1 MKWRSSVFRIK
12 QGNVYVTLK
21 WMIRTKRIMLSNW
34 KDLHNLLISDQKKKA
49 AESSAYTKELKN
61 IQMKKKHLAQK
72 KSTNLRNNLQL
83 IPKENWFLTISIL
96 LGFEGAWK
104 QEFFPPSAT
113 VHSVNFAAIF
123 CGWNLMKIWMKL
135 TDDFWKIL
143 LIRLSILSDYYLVT
157 DLKLCEYTEVTSDSI
172 IQNEMH

>member
-61 IQMKKKHLAQK
+61 IQMVFV
-72 KSTNLRNNLQL
+72 LRM
-83 IPKENWFLTISIL
+83 
-96 LGFEGAWK
+96 
-104 QEFFPPSAT
+104 
-113 VHSVNFAAIF
+113 VF
-123 CGWNLMKIWMKL
+123 CL
-135 TDDFWKIL
+135 
-143 LIRLSILSDYYLVT
+143 
-157 DLKLCEYTEVTSDSI
+157 
-172 IQNEMH
+172 